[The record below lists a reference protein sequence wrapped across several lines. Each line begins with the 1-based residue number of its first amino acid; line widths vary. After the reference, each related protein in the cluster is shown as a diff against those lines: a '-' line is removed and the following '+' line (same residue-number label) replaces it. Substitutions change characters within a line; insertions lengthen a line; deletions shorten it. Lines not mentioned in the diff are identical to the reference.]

1 MERVDIVCVGTL
13 KEKYLRELCAEYQK
27 RLTRFCKLNIV
38 ELAESKLPSDP
49 SDKEIERALE
59 NEAKSILS
67 ATEGSYRIA
76 MCIEGDNP
84 SSEKLA
90 KIMENAAAVKG
101 RVSFIIGSSHGL
113 ADCVKNAS
121 DMRISMSRMTFPHQ
135 IARGMLLEQIY
146 RTYMVRGGG
155 SYHK

>member
-1 MERVDIVCVGTL
+1 MERIDIVCVGTL
-13 KEKYLRELCAEYQK
+13 KEKYLKELCAEYQK
-27 RLTRFCKLNIV
+27 RLTRFCKLNTL
-38 ELAESKLPSDP
+38 ELAESKLATDP

-59 NEAKSILS
+59 NEAKAILS

-84 SSEKLA
+84 TSEKLA
-90 KIMENAAAVKG
+90 KIMETAVAVKG

-121 DMRISMSRMTFPHQ
+121 DLRISMSRMTFPHQ

-146 RTYMVRGGG
+146 RSYMIRGGG

>member
-1 MERVDIVCVGTL
+1 MEKIDIVCVGTL
-13 KEKYLRELCAEYQK
+13 KEKYLKDLCGEYQK
-27 RLTRFCKLNIV
+27 RLTRFCKLNII
-38 ELAESKLPSDP
+38 ELTESKLPSEP

-59 NEAKSILS
+59 NEAKAILN

-84 SSEKLA
+84 TSEKLA
-90 KIMENAAAVKG
+90 KTMENAAIIKG
-101 RVSFIIGSSHGL
+101 HVSFIIGSSHGL
-113 ADCVKNAS
+113 AECVKKAS
-121 DMRISMSRMTFPHQ
+121 DLRISMSRMTFPHQ

-146 RTYMVRGGG
+146 RSYMIRGGG